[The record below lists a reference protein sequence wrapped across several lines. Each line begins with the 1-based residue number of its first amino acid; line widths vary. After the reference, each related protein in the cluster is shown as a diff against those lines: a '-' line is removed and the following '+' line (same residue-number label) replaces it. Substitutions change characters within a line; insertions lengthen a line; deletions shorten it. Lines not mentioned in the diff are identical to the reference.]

1 MEAQALGGVAG
12 WAVGVIDSIGVVG
25 VGALLA
31 LESVVPPIP
40 SEVVLPFA
48 GFSAARGDLDLV
60 WTWVAATV
68 GAVVGAYVLYAVGA
82 LVGYDRVHVLAGK
95 RWFLLF
101 NQRDLVR
108 GERFF
113 SRHGGKVVLLARFV
127 PFLRSIV
134 SVPAG
139 FSRMPLGRFT
149 ALTALGSGLWNALFL
164 YAGYRLGA
172 RWEQVQQYLQPVS
185 WTVTVLVLVGLALL
199 VLRQVRARRRL
210 VTG

>member
-1 MEAQALGGVAG
+1 MSGLSG
-12 WAVGVIDSIGVVG
+12 WVVDLIDRIGAPG
-25 VGALLA
+25 VGLLIA
-31 LESVVPPIP
+31 LETVFPPIP

-60 WTWVAATV
+60 LAWIAATV
-68 GAVVGAYVLYAVGA
+68 GALVGAYVLYAVGA
-82 LVGYDRVHVLAGK
+82 LVGYERVHELAGK

-101 NQRDLVR
+101 SQADLAR

-113 SRHGGKVVLLARFV
+113 DTHGGKVVLLARFV

-139 FSRMPLGRFT
+139 FSRMPLLRFT

-172 RWEQVQQYLQPVS
+172 DWEQVQGWLGPVGYA
-185 WTVTVLVLVGLALL
+185 VTALVVGALVWL
-199 VLRQVRARRRL
+199 VVRQVRRRRQG
-210 VTG
+210 VPA